1 MRLKLI
7 CEETSLKRYE
17 SMKILEILGIS
28 INARDFQV
36 LGVLLNLQTMEQR
49 GYTVDE
55 IHTKVNARDKKQFS
69 KAWIYK
75 CLSNLEQEAFVVVN
89 RINSPNT
96 YSTNLDVLT
105 HALETI
111 IDRMIINLRK
121 EEANLLKDIS
131 ILENLESDGAAQ
143 FVLELVTGETRE
155 RPTGVIE
162 GVQNI
167 RSAIVRELC
176 TDVGQ
181 EDTLRIY
188 DKANLLN
195 LYEISSGHV
204 EHKIVEAA
212 QQGANVHV
220 ILDQFPFADASEDT
234 EIDYFFKGEGA
245 ILEEPLSSG
254 NLQVRVKG
262 EDEVGY
268 RMLSLNREKMLL
280 FLADAPKPD
289 TVALITREANSVI
302 IDSAV
307 DSFDAAWQTATDITN
322 KYLDRF

>member
-1 MRLKLI
+1 
-7 CEETSLKRYE
+7 
-17 SMKILEILGIS
+17 MKILEILGIS

-36 LGVLLNLQTMEQR
+36 LGVLLKLQTMEQR

-55 IHTKVNARDKKQFS
+55 IHIQVNTRDKKQFS

-75 CLSNLEQEAFVVVN
+75 CLSNLEQEGFVNVN
-89 RINSPNT
+89 RIDSPNT
-96 YSTNLDVLT
+96 YSTDLDVLT

-111 IDRMIINLRK
+111 IDRTALNLRK
-121 EEANLLKDIS
+121 EEGNLLKDIS
-131 ILENLESDGAAQ
+131 ILENLESEGAAQ
-143 FVLELVTGETRE
+143 FVLELITGETRE
-155 RPTGVIE
+155 RHTGVIE
-162 GVQNI
+162 GLQNI
-167 RSAIVRELC
+167 RNAIVRELC
-176 TDVGQ
+176 TDVGE

-188 DKANLLN
+188 DKANLLD
-195 LYEISSGHV
+195 LYKISSGHV

-212 QQGANVHV
+212 QQGVNVHV
-220 ILDQFPFADASEDT
+220 ILEQLPFDNASDDT

-254 NLQVRVKG
+254 KLLVRVKG
-262 EDEVGY
+262 EEEVGY

-302 IDSAV
+302 IDNAV
-307 DSFDAAWQTATDITN
+307 DSFDAAWQTATDITK
-322 KYLDRF
+322 KYMDRF